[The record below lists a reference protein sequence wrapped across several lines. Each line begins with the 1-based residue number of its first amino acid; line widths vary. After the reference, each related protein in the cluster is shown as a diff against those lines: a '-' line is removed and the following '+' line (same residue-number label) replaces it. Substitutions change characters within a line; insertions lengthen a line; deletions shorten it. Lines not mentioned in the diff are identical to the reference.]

1 RRLGC
6 LARKNALAGVLFSAD
21 ENMRACARAPPTN
34 GPPLQRR
41 RSVAVP
47 TSCLTYLRVRRHRQ
61 WLMSS
66 KSYPQTP
73 MSYNMASYPAR
84 FDQEWLACREADCRA
99 LRSIQRKRPRVPC
112 DRCRL
117 QKDESNLCATSRRQQ
132 GGVRSYSSYRSRSR
146 KGVPPPPQP

>member
-1 RRLGC
+1 
-6 LARKNALAGVLFSAD
+6 
-21 ENMRACARAPPTN
+21 
-34 GPPLQRR
+34 
-41 RSVAVP
+41 
-47 TSCLTYLRVRRHRQ
+47 Q

-66 KSYPQTP
+66 RSYPQTP

-117 QKDESNLCATSRRQQ
+117 QKDESNLWPHHVGSKVECAPIPVIVHVVSKVFHLLRNHERLHRSVATPADFN
-132 GGVRSYSSYRSRSR
+132 GGISISASQHVDAI
-146 KGVPPPPQP
+146 

>member
-1 RRLGC
+1 
-6 LARKNALAGVLFSAD
+6 
-21 ENMRACARAPPTN
+21 MRACARAPPTN

-66 KSYPQTP
+66 RSYPQTP

-84 FDQEWLACREADCRA
+84 FDQEWLACAGKQTVELYAQYNVRDHACRA
-99 LRSIQRKRPRVPC
+99 TVAVCKRMNPIYAPHHVGS
-112 DRCRL
+112 
-117 QKDESNLCATSRRQQ
+117 K
-132 GGVRSYSSYRSRSR
+132 V
-146 KGVPPPPQP
+146 